1 MIIISILYIIVGSVM
16 LVIYR
21 VVSLRTVA
29 AESAVIERITAFIT
43 DGSGDVTTMSRGI
56 ARYNFVQCLVFVAQ
70 MTTVCERDMLRIIV
84 RYYHIESYL
93 LERLKR
99 ERTDRERAYLLSML
113 ARLPISDATV
123 AAVEGM
129 IGSSNT
135 KTSLSA
141 LMCIFSATPYK
152 AISRLAKVP
161 YRLTRRDIAE
171 MLSIVSRGVCPIP
184 YTPLLMSKNYNLQLL
199 GIHLVRRFG
208 ITESRGEITLLV
220 KEQNSPLRQDAL
232 SALASFGEDIADTE
246 QYKYHII

>member
-21 VVSLRTVA
+21 VVSLRTVE

-99 ERTDRERAYLLSML
+99 ERTDR
-113 ARLPISDATV
+113 
-123 AAVEGM
+123 
-129 IGSSNT
+129 
-135 KTSLSA
+135 
-141 LMCIFSATPYK
+141 
-152 AISRLAKVP
+152 
-161 YRLTRRDIAE
+161 
-171 MLSIVSRGVCPIP
+171 
-184 YTPLLMSKNYNLQLL
+184 
-199 GIHLVRRFG
+199 
-208 ITESRGEITLLV
+208 
-220 KEQNSPLRQDAL
+220 
-232 SALASFGEDIADTE
+232 
-246 QYKYHII
+246 